1 MHWGNNLAS
10 LSPLSK
16 ALRKTRGGTPRN
28 NSQTESSRAPRST
41 PSKKTKK
48 NNLSPEPLPPG
59 CRSSSRQSRFLPH
72 SRFAEHRSRCLGEEP
87 RQAGHRSV
95 VQRKREEREGER
107 EEKEKRKS
115 SFGRESVGE
124 REKKTIFP
132 TTFNEGFA
140 CSARS
145 LLVFCTL
152 LSEKHYFPPKS
163 IRVRLHGR
171 RPFRWRR
178 RSRRRRQEARPQAPR
193 RPWPHRRHRQRRRR
207 HR

>member
-1 MHWGNNLAS
+1 MHWGDNLAS

-41 PSKKTKK
+41 PSIKTKK
-48 NNLSPEPLPPG
+48 TISHPSLFLQAAAPRADRAGFFHTPASLSTGLAASARSLG
-59 CRSSSRQSRFLPH
+59 RLVIDRWCR
-72 SRFAEHRSRCLGEEP
+72 
-87 RQAGHRSV
+87 
-95 VQRKREEREGER
+95 ERERRER
-107 EEKEKRKS
+107 EREKRKRRGKE
-115 SFGRESVGE
+115 FWE
-124 REKKTIFP
+124 RECRRERKTIFP